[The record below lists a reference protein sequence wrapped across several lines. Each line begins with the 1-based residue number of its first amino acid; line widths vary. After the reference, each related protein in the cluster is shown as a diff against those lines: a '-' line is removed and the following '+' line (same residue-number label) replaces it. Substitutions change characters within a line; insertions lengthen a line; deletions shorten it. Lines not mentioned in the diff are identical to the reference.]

1 VRPVLVVTLIYL
13 GILVAVLAVGLI
25 LIAWRLWATAR
36 AIQKIRDALA
46 KVEADTRPLGEVLGQ
61 VNGAL
66 SQVGGGLGSV
76 LGWLVMADRAL
87 GRIAK
92 GSQSSAA

>member
-1 VRPVLVVTLIYL
+1 MRPVLVVTLIYL

-25 LIAWRLWATAR
+25 LIASRLWTTTR
-36 AIQKIRDALA
+36 EIRRIRDALA
-46 KVEADTRPLGEVLGQ
+46 KVEADTRPLGEVLGS

-66 SQVGGGLGSV
+66 SQVGAGLGSV
-76 LGWLVMADRAL
+76 LGWLVIADNAL

-92 GSQSSAA
+92 RFRSSAA